1 MQNPAPIDKLVVQ
14 IARDV
19 ASAIPR
25 FQLFKRRVPRAS
37 TPLSRTDDDD
47 EDRIDSDED
56 DDDEGY
62 PELACR
68 RAMFK
73 RVNELV
79 QQQDEQQRS
88 PPSQTTPQLSLSL
101 PDDADET
108 TLLASKRIP
117 APSGVGI
124 EADTHA
130 ETVARLLF
138 VFSQANPQWT
148 YNQSLVDVLG
158 VLYTTFA
165 RHHGAWAEER
175 TYWTFCALVREL
187 SPVWSDL
194 PSLLA
199 CFRRRARWLDPP
211 LYDTLEENGLKAET
225 FASRWISM
233 LLVRDVP
240 RVFVPPIWDAL
251 FGSGQPVDALLDL
264 CAATLV
270 VSRPVLLGAVARR
283 RRQKGLF
290 TDSDEMALDAGEQLR
305 LLRAVPL
312 DRCAQRD
319 TVPQVAARLRQ
330 ARQEES
336 VVGLGLGYSEAE
348 GGMYDVAARLST
360 SSAQWAATT
369 VTSVTKAWQG
379 LPPATSVWSSITSWS
394 TPTGAQDKADTPEQ
408 RDSPAKDTAHVSSSL
423 QDKLAGVVS
432 KLAPETPPP
441 KRSSLQGPRPLIL
454 SSRHVSGGH
463 EKRRDSS
470 SSTYSISSPPVG
482 ALTPPPALPD
492 GGSTGL
498 YRIGSRQ
505 GSSVARKRMSELTQP
520 EEQTTLGGAAA

>member
-1 MQNPAPIDKLVVQ
+1 VQ

-19 ASAIPR
+19 AAATPR

-37 TPLSRTDDDD
+37 TPLSRTD
-47 EDRIDSDED
+47 EDGEDNIESDED
-56 DDDEGY
+56 DDEEEQ
-62 PELACR
+62 PELSCR

-79 QQQDEQQRS
+79 QQQDEKPLS
-88 PPSQTTPQLSLSL
+88 PPTQTTPQLSLSL

-108 TLLASKRIP
+108 TLLASKQIP

-130 ETVARLLF
+130 ETAARLLF

-165 RHHGAWAEER
+165 RQGVAWAEER
-175 TYWTFCALVREL
+175 TYWAFCALVREL
-187 SPVWSDL
+187 SLVWTDL
-194 PSLLA
+194 ASLLA

-211 LYDTLEENGLKAET
+211 LYDALEDNGLKAET

-240 RVFVPPIWDAL
+240 RVFVLPIWDAL
-251 FGSGQPVDALLDL
+251 LGSGQPLDALLDL
-264 CAATLV
+264 CAAVLV
-270 VSRPVLLGAVARR
+270 VARPVLLEPIAKRR
-283 RRQKGLF
+283 SQRGLF
-290 TDSDEMALDAGEQLR
+290 ADIDESRLEAGDQLR

-330 ARQEES
+330 ARQEEG
-336 VVGLGLGYSEAE
+336 VVGLGLQDDEIE
-348 GGMYDVAARLST
+348 GGVYDAAARLST
-360 SSAQWAATT
+360 SSVQWTSTT
-369 VTSVTKAWQG
+369 VASVAKAWQG
-379 LPPATSVWSSITSWS
+379 LPPAASVWASIRSWS
-394 TPTGAQDKADTPEQ
+394 TPATAQTEMDTPEQ
-408 RDSPAKDTAHVSSSL
+408 SDGLAKDAAPFTSSL

-432 KLAPETPPP
+432 KLSPETPPP
-441 KRSSLQGPRPLIL
+441 KRSSLQGPKPLIL
-454 SSRHVSGGH
+454 SSRLVSSGS
-463 EKRRDSS
+463 EKWRDPT
-470 SSTYSISSPPVG
+470 SSTHSMVSPPPG
-482 ALTPPPALPD
+482 GTMSPPPVVQD

-505 GSSVARKRMSELTQP
+505 GPSSGRKRTSELTQP
-520 EEQTTLGGAAA
+520 DEQGVLNAVDAA